1 MLPSLS
7 QEPGLWTIQ
16 TKLSEHHST
25 SDQVVSETLSN
36 NHMHERA
43 FLVYT
48 FVSRELVHRTRV
60 VTSQEAYER
69 CADSSID
76 GRNTCVNDLLECLR
90 IITSHLRASVQ
101 LSEDALK
108 TLLPVIK
115 VPAPKSTAM
124 VHGLHGRRVSDL
136 GSHNLTNILGDAE
149 TTTGILKHL
158 AQRATSICEPPYL
171 KRKAYVHS
179 RKKPFHILCESLGES
194 THRQHPV
201 TCYAI
206 CSRCPVIRA
215 Y

>member
-1 MLPSLS
+1 M
-7 QEPGLWTIQ
+7 
-16 TKLSEHHST
+16 
-25 SDQVVSETLSN
+25 VSETLSN
-36 NHMHERA
+36 NQLHERA

-48 FVSRELVHRTRV
+48 FVSRELVHRTQL

-69 CADSSID
+69 CADFSID
-76 GRNTCVNDLLECLR
+76 VHNTCVNDLLECLR

-124 VHGLHGRRVSDL
+124 VHCLHGRRVSDL

-158 AQRATSICEPPYL
+158 AQRATSICDPPDL
-171 KRKAYVHS
+171 KRKAYVCTAVKNLFTYCASHS
-179 RKKPFHILCESLGES
+179 AKVRIDSTQSLATRYARGVLLLGLTSRQLQIVGRMRVLHIFWQC
-194 THRQHPV
+194 RIP
-201 TCYAI
+201 I
-206 CSRCPVIRA
+206 
-215 Y
+215 